1 MIIYLICIV
10 NGELQISVPVQLQL
24 HVHAKFQ
31 TPAQCT
37 KEKFCPSNLMTVQ
50 NTEIVYLYFDI
61 KLIVKYICNFRQF
74 AVRERYSSTL
84 NSIELKH

>member
-1 MIIYLICIV
+1 MIIIYLICIV

-31 TPAQCT
+31 APVQCT

-50 NTEIVYLYFDI
+50 NTEILYLYFDI
-61 KLIVKYICNFRQF
+61 KLIVK
-74 AVRERYSSTL
+74 STYASL
-84 NSIELKH
+84 DSLQLGNVTVVH